1 VTDNLPESNNSA
13 NRRARQS
20 VINLALSLAAT
31 VGVVLLLVMGV
42 PRDDSSRLLR
52 IDYVAEAASASA
64 TVGKPLVAPE
74 IPEGWWSNSARL
86 EESDGVTS
94 WYVGFVTP
102 NNQYI
107 GIRQTYQPNP
117 TWVALQLSGNGKAE
131 TRAISNL
138 TWEYWPTLNPSNP
151 PGTRERA
158 MLHQADSLAVIVF
171 GTADW
176 PDLES
181 IAELIAEA
189 L

>member
-1 VTDNLPESNNSA
+1 MTASPTNSDPGA
-13 NRRARQS
+13 SRRARQS
-20 VINLALSLAAT
+20 MLNLALSLAAT
-31 VGVVLLLVMGV
+31 VGVVLLLVLGV

-52 IDYVAEAASASA
+52 IDYQTEATAAA
-64 TVGKPLVAPE
+64 AALGKPVAAPE
-74 IPEGWWSNSARL
+74 LPEGWWSNSARL

-102 NNQYI
+102 GNQYL

-117 TWVALQLSGNGKAE
+117 TWIALQLVGNGKAE
-131 TRAISNL
+131 TAKIAGL
-138 TWEYWPTLNPSNP
+138 DWEYWPTLNPSDP

-158 MLHQADSLAVIVF
+158 LLHVSESIALVIF

-176 PDLES
+176 PELEML
-181 IAELIAEA
+181 AKLIAED